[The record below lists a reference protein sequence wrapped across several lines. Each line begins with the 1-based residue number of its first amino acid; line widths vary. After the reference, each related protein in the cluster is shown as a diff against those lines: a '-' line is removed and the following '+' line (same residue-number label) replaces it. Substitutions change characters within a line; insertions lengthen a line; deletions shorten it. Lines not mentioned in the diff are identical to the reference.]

1 MSGRLRLLV
10 ALIRRA
16 LGDRRAN
23 VAPIVAI
30 LAPTLILLGLGG
42 ADAAIGVDV
51 KNDLQSANDA
61 AALAVAHAV
70 LANVNATETSLQATA
85 QAVLNSDFRGKA
97 PTITVFHVCAPVQ
110 KDCTMG
116 ATTLPSD
123 TVTLQTSAQAM
134 CTLCLS
140 GGASKTVGASSQT
153 TIGFSKTMQINI
165 VMDSS
170 ASMIVGATTA
180 DVTTISNWV
189 TANWLL
195 VKPGDPS
202 PYTNADDPPCAFAC
216 HDEGNS
222 TTTADI
228 ALGLTHAHTAGATT
242 RFDVMT
248 SAATQLINYVASL
261 ASSNTLL
268 AKNTYVFNVY
278 SFDQTLHT
286 YGASNLTSAAALT
299 AVSSV
304 TPGLDTW
311 LSQDMTSL
319 ISTVGS
325 SGTGAS
331 AASPLKFVILVT
343 DGLQSDRNLNWE
355 NCTSWG
361 TYAPWGFNNACLAGE
376 YDTTIS
382 ATQCQSIKNN
392 GVVLAVLETPYVPL
406 TGQDP
411 NETPYEGTVR
421 DVIYPGGPSTASTL
435 SAALQACASNGYYYQ
450 ATSSSQIATGFLQL
464 TNQFLEHS
472 TYISQ

>member
-1 MSGRLRLLV
+1 MNLLI
-10 ALIRRA
+10 ALIRRV

-30 LAPTLILLGLGG
+30 LAPTLILMGLGTT
-42 ADAAIGVDV
+42 DAAIGLNT
-51 KNDLQSANDA
+51 KNDLQNATDA
-61 AALAVAHAV
+61 ASLAVAHAV

-85 QAVLNSDFRGKA
+85 QAVLNNDFRGTA

-110 KDCTMG
+110 NDCKSG
-116 ATTLPSD
+116 GVTLPSD
-123 TVTLQTSAQAM
+123 TVTMQTSSQAL

-140 GGASKTVGASSQT
+140 GGSSKTVYGSSQT
-153 TIGFSKTMQINI
+153 VIGFSKTMQINI

-189 TANWLL
+189 TANWLS

-202 PYTNADDPPCAFAC
+202 PYTNADNPPCAFAC
-216 HDEGNS
+216 HDEGDS

-228 ALGLTHAHTAGATT
+228 ALGLTHAHSAGATT

-248 SAATQLINYVASL
+248 SAATQLVNYVAGL

-286 YGASNLTSAAALT
+286 YGASNITSAAALT
-299 AVSSV
+299 AISGV

-311 LSQDMTSL
+311 LSQVMTSL
-319 ISTVGS
+319 ISKVGS

-331 AASPLKFVILVT
+331 SASPLKFVILVT
-343 DGLQSDRNLNWE
+343 DGLQSDRDLNWQ

-361 TYAPWGFNNACLAGE
+361 TYAPWSFNNACLAGN

-382 ATQCQSIKNN
+382 TSQCQSIKNN

-421 DVIYPGGPSTASTL
+421 DVIYPGGPGAASTL

>member
-1 MSGRLRLLV
+1 LSLLF
-10 ALIRRA
+10 ALIRRI

-30 LAPTLILLGLGG
+30 LAPTLILLGLGT

-51 KNDLQSANDA
+51 RSDLQNATDA

-70 LANVNATETSLQATA
+70 LANVNATEASLQTTA
-85 QAVLNSDFRGKA
+85 QAVLNSDFKGAA
-97 PTITVFHVCAPVQ
+97 PTILSFHVCAPVQ
-110 KDCTMG
+110 NDCKPG
-116 ATTLPSD
+116 GVTLPSD
-123 TVTLQTSAQAM
+123 TVTLQTSAQAL

-140 GGASKTVGASSQT
+140 GGSSKTVYGTSQT
-153 TIGFSKTMQINI
+153 VIGFSKTMQINI

-180 DVTTISNWV
+180 DVNTISSWV
-189 TANWLL
+189 TANWSL
-195 VKPGDPS
+195 VKPGDPA
-202 PYTNADDPPCAFAC
+202 PYTNADNPPCAFAC

-248 SAATQLINYVASL
+248 SAATQLVNYVASL

-286 YGASNLTSAAALT
+286 YGASNMTSAAALT

-311 LSQDMTSL
+311 LSTVMPSL
-319 ISTVGS
+319 ATTIGS

-331 AASPLKFVILVT
+331 SASPLKFVILVT
-343 DGLQSDRNLNWE
+343 DGLQSDRNLNWQ

-361 TYAPWGFNNACLAGE
+361 TYAPWSFNSACLAGE

-382 ATQCQSIKNN
+382 ASQCQTIKNN

-411 NETPYEGTVR
+411 HETPYEGTVR
-421 DVIYPGGPSTASTL
+421 DVIYPGGPNTASTL
-435 SAALQACASNGYYYQ
+435 SAALQACASTGYYYQ
-450 ATSSSQIATGFLQL
+450 ATSSSQISTGFLQL